1 MTDIQAITSA
11 LAETGK
17 SRILVLGDYALDKYL
32 YIDPQRDEPSIE
44 TGLTAYQIH
53 AKRMSAGAGGNV
65 VSNLCALG
73 ADVTCISLVGNDG
86 EGYELLRCLNS
97 IGANTEWM
105 VRTDELCTCTYTK
118 PMRLQEDG
126 SWKEMNRLD
135 FRNFDPPS
143 MGLQQQLV
151 ENLKACLPNVDAVLL
166 VDQFAQRN
174 LGTITD
180 YVREQ
185 VNQLAKQ
192 HPEVIF
198 FVDSRA
204 FSGEFRNMIVK
215 CNNHELMAM
224 AGGNGN
230 PENPEELRL
239 QAQVL
244 SKKNNASFVVTRG
257 SKGMMILEDNHLFSV
272 DGVKVTGP
280 LDIVGAGDSASA
292 GFVLGLT
299 RGLTVTQAAMVGCC
313 VSSITI
319 QQIGT
324 TGTAS
329 VPQVLNR
336 LTQYLAGETVS

>member
-1 MTDIQAITSA
+1 MDNIQIISDA
-11 LAETGK
+11 LKDSEK

-32 YIDPQRDEPSIE
+32 YIDPKRDEPSIE

-53 AKRMSAGAGGNV
+53 GKRMSAGAGGNV
-65 VSNLCALG
+65 VSNLRALG
-73 ADVTCISLVGNDG
+73 AQVTCISLVGDDG
-86 EGYELLRCLNS
+86 EGYELLRCLKS
-97 IGANTEWM
+97 IGANTDYM
-105 VRTDELCTCTYTK
+105 VHAPSLCTCTYTK

-126 SWKEMNRLD
+126 SWQEMNRLD

-143 MGLQQQLV
+143 MELQQQLV
-151 ENLKACLPNVDAVLL
+151 ANLEKCLPHVDAVLL
-166 VDQFAQRN
+166 VDQFCQRN

-180 YVREQ
+180 YVRQQ
-185 VNQLAKQ
+185 VNRLALE

-204 FSGEFRNMIVK
+204 FSGEFQNMIVK
-215 CNNHELMAM
+215 CNNHELMTM
-224 AGGNGN
+224 AGSTAD
-230 PENPEELRL
+230 PEDANALLLEANKLGS
-239 QAQVL
+239 Q
-244 SKKNNASFVVTRG
+244 NNAVFAVTRG
-257 SKGMMILEDNHLFSV
+257 SKGMMVLDHEQIHSV

-299 RGLTVTQAAMVGCC
+299 RGLNYTHAAMVACC

-324 TGTAS
+324 TGTATI
-329 VPQVLNR
+329 PQVLQR
-336 LTQYLAGETVS
+336 MDKYLQGISV

>member
-1 MTDIQAITSA
+1 MTDLQIISSA
-11 LAETGK
+11 LAETGR

-32 YIDPQRDEPSIE
+32 YIDPARDEPSVE

-53 AKRMSAGAGGNV
+53 GKRMSAGAGGNV
-65 VSNLCALG
+65 VSNLRALG
-73 ADVTCISLVGNDG
+73 ADVTCISLIGDDG
-86 EGYELLRCLNS
+86 EGYELLRCLRS
-97 IGANTEWM
+97 VGANTECM
-105 VRTDELCTCTYTK
+105 VHADDLCTCTYTK

-126 SWKEMNRLD
+126 SWVEMNRLD
-135 FRNFDPPS
+135 FRNFTPPS
-143 MGLQQQLV
+143 MELQKQLV
-151 ENLKACLPNVDAVLL
+151 ENLKACLPHVDAVLL
-166 VDQFAQRN
+166 VDQFCQRN

-185 VNQLAKQ
+185 VNLLAKE

-224 AGGNGN
+224 ANAEGD
-230 PENPEELRL
+230 PEDPHILGSL
-239 QAQVL
+239 AQDL
-244 SKKNNASFVVTRG
+244 GRKNNATFAVTRG
-257 SKGMMILEDNHLFSV
+257 SRGMMVLDHGNIHSV
-272 DGVKVTGP
+272 DGVKVCGP

-299 RGLTVTQAAMVGCC
+299 RGLDFTRAAMVACC

-324 TGTAS
+324 TGTAT
-329 VPQVLNR
+329 VPQVLQR
-336 LTQYLAGETVS
+336 LECYLRGETV

>member
-1 MTDIQAITSA
+1 MTDLQAITNA
-11 LAETGK
+11 LMDSGK

-32 YIDPQRDEPSIE
+32 YMDPRRDEPSIE

-53 AKRMSAGAGGNV
+53 SKRMSAGAGGNV
-65 VSNLCALG
+65 VANLRALG
-73 ADVTCISLVGNDG
+73 AQVICISLVGNDG
-86 EGYELLRCLNS
+86 EGFELLRCLRS
-97 IGANTEWM
+97 IGANTDYM
-105 VRTDELCTCTYTK
+105 VKTDTLCTCTYTK

-135 FRNFDPPS
+135 FRNFTPPS
-143 MGLQQQLV
+143 MALQKHLV

-166 VDQFAQRN
+166 VDQFCQRN

-185 VNQLAKQ
+185 VNQLALE

-224 AGGNGN
+224 AGTSCI
-230 PENPEELRL
+230 PEEPALLSQMARRL
-239 QAQVL
+239 GE
-244 SKKNNASFVVTRG
+244 KNNAVFVVTRG
-257 SKGMMILEDNHLFSV
+257 SLGMLIQDGAQSWLV
-272 DGVKVTGP
+272 DAVNVRGP

-299 RGLTVTQAAMVGCC
+299 RNLHLTQAAMVGCC
-313 VSSITI
+313 VASITI

-324 TGTAS
+324 TGTAT
-329 VPQVLNR
+329 VPQVLER
-336 LTQYLAGETVS
+336 LQAYLAEA

>member
-1 MTDIQAITSA
+1 MTDLQAITNA
-11 LAETGK
+11 LMDSGK

-32 YIDPQRDEPSIE
+32 YMDPRRDEPSIE

-53 AKRMSAGAGGNV
+53 SKRMSAGAGGNV
-65 VSNLCALG
+65 VANLRALG
-73 ADVTCISLVGNDG
+73 AQVICISLVGNDG
-86 EGYELLRCLNS
+86 EGFELLRCLRS
-97 IGANTEWM
+97 IGANTDYM
-105 VRTDELCTCTYTK
+105 VKTDTLCTCTYTK

-135 FRNFDPPS
+135 FRNFTPPS
-143 MGLQQQLV
+143 MALQKHLV

-166 VDQFAQRN
+166 VDQFCQRN

-185 VNQLAKQ
+185 VNQLALE

-224 AGGNGN
+224 TGTSCI
-230 PENPEELRL
+230 PEEPALLSQMARRL
-239 QAQVL
+239 GE
-244 SKKNNASFVVTRG
+244 KNNAVFVVTRG
-257 SKGMMILEDNHLFSV
+257 SLGMLIQDGAQSWLV
-272 DGVKVTGP
+272 DAVNVRGP

-299 RGLTVTQAAMVGCC
+299 RNLHLTQAAMVGCC
-313 VSSITI
+313 VASITI

-324 TGTAS
+324 TGTAT
-329 VPQVLNR
+329 VPQVLER
-336 LTQYLAGETVS
+336 LQAYLAEA

>member
-1 MTDIQAITSA
+1 MKDIQAITAA

-17 SRILVLGDYALDKYL
+17 SRIVVLGDFALDKYL
-32 YIDPQRDEPSIE
+32 YIDPARDEPSIE

-65 VSNLCALG
+65 VANLRALG
-73 ADVTCISLVGNDG
+73 AEVFCISLVGDDG
-86 EGYELLRCLNS
+86 EGYELLRCLAS
-97 IGANTEWM
+97 ICANTDYV
-105 VRTDELCTCTYTK
+105 VRTNELCTCTYTK
-118 PMRLQEDG
+118 PMQLQNDG

-135 FRNFDPPS
+135 FRNFTPPS
-143 MGLQQQLV
+143 MDLQKKLI

-166 VDQFAQRN
+166 VDQFCQRN

-185 VNQLAKQ
+185 VNRLALE

-204 FSGEFRNMIVK
+204 FSGEFQNMIVK

-224 AGGNGN
+224 SGGSGD
-230 PENPEELRL
+230 PENPEDLSC
-239 QAQVL
+239 QARAL
-244 SKKNNASFVVTRG
+244 GEKNNAAFVVTRG
-257 SKGMMILEDNHLFSV
+257 SRGMMIFEGDQVCSV
-272 DGVKVTGP
+272 EGVKVTGP

-299 RGLTVTQAAMVGCC
+299 RGLTSTQAAMVGCC

-324 TGTAS
+324 TGTATI
-329 VPQVLNR
+329 PQVLER
-336 LTQYLAGETVS
+336 LEAYLNGETV

>member
-1 MTDIQAITSA
+1 MTDLQAITNA
-11 LAETGK
+11 LMDSGK

-32 YIDPQRDEPSIE
+32 YMDPRRDEPSIE

-53 AKRMSAGAGGNV
+53 SKRMSAGAGGNV
-65 VSNLCALG
+65 VANLRALG
-73 ADVTCISLVGNDG
+73 AQVICISLVGNDG
-86 EGYELLRCLNS
+86 EGFELLRCLHS
-97 IGANTEWM
+97 IGANTDYM
-105 VRTDELCTCTYTK
+105 VKTDTLCTCTYTK

-135 FRNFDPPS
+135 FRNFTPPS
-143 MGLQQQLV
+143 MALQKQLV

-166 VDQFAQRN
+166 VDQFCQRN

-185 VNQLAKQ
+185 VNQLALE

-224 AGGNGN
+224 AGTSCI
-230 PENPEELRL
+230 PEEPALLSQMARRL
-239 QAQVL
+239 GE
-244 SKKNNASFVVTRG
+244 KNNAVFVVTRG
-257 SKGMMILEDNHLFSV
+257 SLGMLIQDGAQSWLV
-272 DGVKVTGP
+272 DAVNVRGP

-299 RGLTVTQAAMVGCC
+299 RNLHLTQAAMVGCC
-313 VSSITI
+313 VASITI
-319 QQIGT
+319 QQLGT
-324 TGTAS
+324 TGTAT
-329 VPQVLNR
+329 VPQVLER
-336 LTQYLAGETVS
+336 LQAYLAEA

>member
-1 MTDIQAITSA
+1 MTDMQAISAA
-11 LAETGK
+11 LAESGK

-32 YIDPQRDEPSIE
+32 YIDPKRDEPSIE

-53 AKRMSAGAGGNV
+53 GKRMSAGAGGNV
-65 VSNLCALG
+65 VSNLRALG
-73 ADVTCISLVGNDG
+73 AQVTCISLVGDDG
-86 EGYELLRCLNS
+86 EGFELLRCLEN
-97 IGANTEWM
+97 IGANTDNM
-105 VRTDELCTCTYTK
+105 VRTDKLCTCTYTK
-118 PMRLQEDG
+118 PMRLQEDS

-143 MGLQQQLV
+143 MDLQKKLV
-151 ENLKACLPNVDAVLL
+151 ENLEACLPHVDAVLL
-166 VDQFAQRN
+166 VDQFTQRN

-185 VNQLAKQ
+185 VNRLAKE

-215 CNNHELMAM
+215 CNNHELMALS
-224 AGGNGN
+224 GGHGD
-230 PENPEELRL
+230 PENPEDLRC
-239 QAQVL
+239 QAEIL
-244 SKKNNASFVVTRG
+244 GKSNNATFVVTRG
-257 SKGMMILEDNHLFSV
+257 SKGMMVLDRGNLCSV
-272 DGVKVTGP
+272 DGVNVTGP

-299 RGLTVTQAAMVGCC
+299 RGLNYTRASMVGCC

-324 TGTAS
+324 TGTAT
-329 VPQVLNR
+329 VPQVLAR
-336 LTQYLAGETVS
+336 LEHYLAGETV

>member
-1 MTDIQAITSA
+1 MTDMQAITAA

-17 SRILVLGDYALDKYL
+17 SRIVVLGDYALDKYL
-32 YIDPQRDEPSIE
+32 YIDPKRDEPSIE

-53 AKRMSAGAGGNV
+53 GKRMSAGAGGNV
-65 VSNLCALG
+65 VSNLRALG
-73 ADVTCISLVGNDG
+73 AQVTCISLVGDDG

-97 IGANTEWM
+97 IGANTEFM
-105 VRTDELCTCTYTK
+105 VHAGSLCTCTYTK

-126 SWKEMNRLD
+126 SWQEMNRLD

-143 MGLQQQLV
+143 MELQQKLV
-151 ENLKACLPNVDAVLL
+151 ENLKACLPHVDAVLL
-166 VDQFAQRN
+166 VDQFCQRN

-180 YVREQ
+180 YVRDQ
-185 VNQLAKQ
+185 INQLAKQ
-192 HPEVIF
+192 HPEVTF

-204 FSGEFRNMIVK
+204 FSEEFRNMIVK
-215 CNNHELMAM
+215 CNNYELMAM
-224 AGGNGN
+224 AGGSGD
-230 PENPEELRL
+230 PENPEDLRR
-239 QAQVL
+239 QAQAL
-244 SKKNNASFVVTRG
+244 GETNNAAFVVTRG
-257 SKGMMILEDNHLFSV
+257 SKGMMLFEDGNVQSI
-272 DGVKVTGP
+272 DGVVVTGP

-299 RGLTVTQAAMVGCC
+299 RGLSSRHAAMVACC

-329 VPQVLNR
+329 VPQVLKR
-336 LTQYLAGETVS
+336 MERYLAGETV

>member
-1 MTDIQAITSA
+1 MDNIQIISDA
-11 LAETGK
+11 LKESGR

-32 YIDPQRDEPSIE
+32 YIDPRRDEPSIE

-53 AKRMSAGAGGNV
+53 GKRMSAGAGGNV
-65 VSNLCALG
+65 VSNLRALG
-73 ADVTCISLVGNDG
+73 AQVTCISLVGDDG

-97 IGANTEWM
+97 IGANTDHM
-105 VRTDELCTCTYTK
+105 VHAPSLCTCTYTK

-143 MGLQQQLV
+143 LELQQQLV
-151 ENLKACLPNVDAVLL
+151 QNLEACLPNVDAVLL
-166 VDQFAQRN
+166 VDQFCQRN

-180 YVREQ
+180 YVRQ
-185 VNQLAKQ
+185 QINRLAQ
-192 HPEVIF
+192 EHPEVIF

-224 AGGNGN
+224 AGSHED
-230 PENPEELRL
+230 PEDAEALMR
-239 QAQVL
+239 QATKL
-244 SKKNNASFVVTRG
+244 GKENNAVFAVTRG
-257 SKGMMILEDNHLFSV
+257 SQGMMVLEQEQIHSV

-299 RGLTVTQAAMVGCC
+299 RGLDYTRSAMVACC

-324 TGTAS
+324 TGTAT
-329 VPQVLNR
+329 VPQVLDR
-336 LTQYLAGETVS
+336 IQKYLTGTTV